1 MCVIDDVIANL
12 RTTVNNVLA
21 MSIRTVLRSYNLKHL
36 QRESLN
42 KHANI
47 FQIKAL

>member
-21 MSIRTVLRSYNLKHL
+21 VSIRSFMIV
-36 QRESLN
+36 
-42 KHANI
+42 
-47 FQIKAL
+47 

>member
-21 MSIRTVLRSYNLKHL
+21 MSIRSFMIL
-36 QRESLN
+36 
-42 KHANI
+42 
-47 FQIKAL
+47 

>member
-21 MSIRTVLRSYNLKHL
+21 MSIRTLYDLIIYS
-36 QRESLN
+36 
-42 KHANI
+42 I
-47 FQIKAL
+47 

>member
-21 MSIRTVLRSYNLKHL
+21 ITIRTVLRALMSDTLPSKSLKNE
-36 QRESLN
+36 QP
-42 KHANI
+42 
-47 FQIKAL
+47 